1 MQKIAPCFSGGLSYS
16 KIHGLLVIRITNNQI
31 YWNSNIQE
39 AGDTLYILVFWV
51 QGFKRPIWRLFKLS
65 VLPGLTNRVARS
77 AFFLL
82 EQADSAQFKMFGS
95 QKRGKEF
102 LHMIFGLM
110 DSSKSILNLLEQQG
124 CHILTTVLPDLLFFL
139 LLLPKCIIQKVFQL
153 RKCDKDFLFRGFG
166 VRGSHKTE

>member
-1 MQKIAPCFSGGLSYS
+1 MQKIAPCFAGGLSYS
-16 KIHGLLVIRITNNQI
+16 KIHGLLVTKITNTPI
-31 YWNSNIQE
+31 LYWHPNTWE

-51 QGFKRPIWRLFKLS
+51 QGFKRPILRLFKLS

-124 CHILTTVLPDLLFFL
+124 CHILPPF
-139 LLLPKCIIQKVFQL
+139 I
-153 RKCDKDFLFRGFG
+153 
-166 VRGSHKTE
+166 